1 MVVRYESS
9 EDASKDIFQGYRRRT
24 ALDAETVAISN
35 KSMKT
40 MEDPWVVTRQIT
52 FFSVPHITTNIS

>member
-1 MVVRYESS
+1 MNLEDLDFLYLMVVRYESS
-9 EDASKDIFQGYRRRT
+9 EDASKDISQGYRRRT

-40 MEDPWVVTRQIT
+40 MEDP
-52 FFSVPHITTNIS
+52 

>member
-9 EDASKDIFQGYRRRT
+9 EDASKDISQGYRRRT

-40 MEDPWVVTRQIT
+40 MEDP
-52 FFSVPHITTNIS
+52 